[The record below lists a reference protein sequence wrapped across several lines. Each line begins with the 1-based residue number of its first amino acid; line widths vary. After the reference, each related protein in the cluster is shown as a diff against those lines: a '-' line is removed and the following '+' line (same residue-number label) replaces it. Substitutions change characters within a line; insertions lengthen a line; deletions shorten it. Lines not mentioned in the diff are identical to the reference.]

1 MRVCTRTSDE
11 RICGPGWVGLL
22 TRDVSDTVLYSE
34 PGGWKLLCTRGHS
47 SGPGGG
53 ASAEPRAR
61 PRRTFSHFGFIGR
74 HNTDDL
80 IISMVHASREHPCAR
95 IWNKGLTCGY
105 GHGRDGQAAWR
116 GHPEGENGD
125 TPARPSRVHS
135 PNAAHGAMATERTSR
150 GRCLD
155 GSTRNMVSL

>member
-47 SGPGGG
+47 WGLFRPGGG
-53 ASAEPRAR
+53 ASARAS
-61 PRRTFSHFGFIGR
+61 PQDFFGFIGR

-105 GHGRDGQAAWR
+105 GHGRDGQARGEGIPKERMETRPPDRPASTRPTPRTAPWR
-116 GHPEGENGD
+116 PN
-125 TPARPSRVHS
+125 ARP
-135 PNAAHGAMATERTSR
+135 AADAWTEARAIW
-150 GRCLD
+150 
-155 GSTRNMVSL
+155 